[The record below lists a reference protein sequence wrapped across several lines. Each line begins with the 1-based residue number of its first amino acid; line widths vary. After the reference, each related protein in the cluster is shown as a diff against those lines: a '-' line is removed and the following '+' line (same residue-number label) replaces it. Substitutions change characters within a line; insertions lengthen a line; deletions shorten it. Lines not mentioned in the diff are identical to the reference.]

1 MGRAPLPPARA
12 AAARVDN
19 KATVCFQRSGYRF
32 VRKGHTMATDRMA
45 LVDVLRKGQDP
56 EVDFLKEGVRWLVQE
71 LMEAE
76 VSAQIGADRYARSD
90 ERTTQ
95 RNGYRKRPWDTR
107 VGTLELAIPKLRSGS
122 YFPSWLDARK
132 RGEQALIAVVAEAYV
147 QGVSTRK
154 VEALVQTLGI
164 TGISKSE
171 VSRLCAVLD
180 AQVAA
185 FRTRRLD
192 AEYPYIWVD
201 ARYEHV
207 REDHRVPAMAVV
219 IAYGV
224 RADGVREVLGLDIGL
239 TEDVVVWRAFLQGL
253 VARGVRGVKLVI
265 SDAHPG
271 LKQAVKEVFLGAGWQ
286 RCRVHFMRN
295 LLARVPKSAQAM
307 VAATVRTIFDQPDRA
322 AAEAQLLQVVE
333 ALQDRFPAV
342 TQFLLETE
350 GEILTFYDFPPEH
363 HRQIYSTNPL
373 ERLNKELKRRSAVV
387 GIFPNRPAV
396 LRLFGALLAEQNDEW
411 LVAGHR
417 YMSETSLRKLSMHAG
432 EEDAPAQLEAK
443 TA

>member
-1 MGRAPLPPARA
+1 
-12 AAARVDN
+12 
-19 KATVCFQRSGYRF
+19 
-32 VRKGHTMATDRMA
+32 MA
-45 LVDVLRKGQDP
+45 LVDVLRKGEDP
-56 EVDFLKEGVRWLVQE
+56 QADFLQEGVRWLVQE

-76 VSAQIGADRYARSD
+76 VSAQIGAGRYERTD
-90 ERTTQ
+90 ERATQ
-95 RNGYRKRPWDTR
+95 RNGYRTRPWDTR
-107 VGTLELAIPKLRSGS
+107 VGTLDLAIPKLRTGS
-122 YFPSWLDARK
+122 YFPSWLEARK
-132 RGEQALIAVVAEAYV
+132 RGEQALISVVAEAYV

-154 VEALVQTLGI
+154 VEALVQSLGI
-164 TGISKSE
+164 AGISKSE
-171 VSRLCAVLD
+171 VSRMVATLD
-180 AQVAA
+180 AQAAA

-192 AEYPYIWVD
+192 ADYPYIWVD

-207 REDHRVPAMAVV
+207 REDHRVQSMAVV

-239 TEDVVVWRAFLQGL
+239 REDVVVWRDFLQGL

-265 SDAHPG
+265 SDAPSG
-271 LKQAVKEVFLGAGWQ
+271 LRQAIKEVFLGAAYQ

-295 LLARVPKSAQAM
+295 LLSRVPKSAQAM

-342 TQFLLETE
+342 TQLLLDAE

-363 HRQIYSTNPL
+363 RRQVYSTNPL
-373 ERLNKELKRRSAVV
+373 ERLNKELKRRGAVV
-387 GIFPNRPAV
+387 GIFPNRGAV

-417 YMSETSLRKLSMHAG
+417 YMSEISLRKLLLQVV
-432 EEDAPAQLEAK
+432 DDDLPAQLEVK

>member
-1 MGRAPLPPARA
+1 
-12 AAARVDN
+12 
-19 KATVCFQRSGYRF
+19 
-32 VRKGHTMATDRMA
+32 MATDRMA

-56 EVDFLKEGVRWLVQE
+56 EVDFLQEGVRWLVQE

-95 RNGYRKRPWDTR
+95 RNGYRPRPWDTR

-207 REDHRVPAMAVV
+207 REDHRVQSMAVV

-224 RADGVREVLGLDIGL
+224 RADGVRAVLGLDIGL
-239 TEDVVVWRAFLQGL
+239 TEDVVVWREFLQGL

-333 ALQDRFPAV
+333 ALQDRFPTV
-342 TQFLLETE
+342 TQLLLEAE
-350 GEILTFYDFPPEH
+350 GEILTFYDFPAEH
-363 HRQIYSTNPL
+363 YRQIYSTNPL

-387 GIFPNRPAV
+387 GIFPNRHAV

-432 EEDAPAQLEAK
+432 EEDAPARLEAK